1 MGVKK
6 RTNGNISESSNW
18 GSGVVRRWND
28 YVVGLLNVFDDKVAH
43 VMCLGQGIMQS
54 ESHDKWFGE
63 DRKDDKSPV
72 YDKMGRGVCSCLK
85 NMIQGRFH
93 KKVNSTKL
101 ACTLFLLWQEQKM
114 GDFQRCSECNPI
126 FPQN

>member
-28 YVVGLLNVFDDKVAH
+28 YLVGLLNVFDDKVAY

-72 YDKMGRGVCSCLK
+72 YDKMGRGVWSDWHCSCLK

-93 KKVNSTKL
+93 KKINSTKL
-101 ACTLFLLWQEQKM
+101 VCTLLLLWQEKKM
-114 GDFQRCSECNPI
+114 GDFQRC
-126 FPQN
+126 